1 MVGSAVKESRCYPSA
16 VDTTENE
23 RIARDLI
30 LTLWA
35 GNTDAAHEHPG
46 YWQTL
51 HTFGI
56 LRGAFPDLEVTVQ
69 RQLTDGDAVV
79 TQLGLAGTHSGP
91 LFGAGPTGERLEWT
105 IVYVDTLR
113 DGKVV
118 EHASGD
124 GWLDMLIN
132 IGAIPPPG

>member
-1 MVGSAVKESRCYPSA
+1 LGT
-16 VDTTENE
+16 VDHQQV
-23 RIARDLI
+23 ARDLI
-30 LTLWA
+30 NALWS
-35 GNTDAAHEHPG
+35 GDTDAAREHPG
-46 YWQTL
+46 YWNTL

-56 LRGAFPDLEVTVQ
+56 LRGAFPDLTATIG
-69 RQLTDGDAVV
+69 RQLAVDDVVV
-79 TQLGLAGTHSGP
+79 TQIELSGTHRGAF
-91 LFGAGPTGERLEWT
+91 FGAEPTGEHVTWT

-124 GWLDMLIN
+124 GWLDLLIR